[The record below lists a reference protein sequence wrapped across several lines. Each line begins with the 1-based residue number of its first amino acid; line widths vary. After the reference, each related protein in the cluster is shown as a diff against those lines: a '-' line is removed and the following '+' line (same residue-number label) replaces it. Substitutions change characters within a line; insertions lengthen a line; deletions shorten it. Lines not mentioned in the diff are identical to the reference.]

1 MRDPRLDPLRK
12 ATDWDPSFTVAKVI
26 AHGHSWVE
34 IFCPRCKS
42 EKTMPFR
49 ELGEEVGQLTLG
61 ELRHRLRCKRCTGF
75 PPAPILTLKR
85 PPDPKAEPGY
95 VRRGGLFYSD

>member
-26 AHGHSWVE
+26 QHGHTWVE
-34 IFCPRCKS
+34 IFCPRCQRAVTK
-42 EKTMPFR
+42 PFR
-49 ELGEEVGQLTLG
+49 DLGEGVERLTLG
-61 ELRHRLRCKRCTGF
+61 ELRRRLRCESCTGF
-75 PPAPILTLKR
+75 PRPPILTLKR